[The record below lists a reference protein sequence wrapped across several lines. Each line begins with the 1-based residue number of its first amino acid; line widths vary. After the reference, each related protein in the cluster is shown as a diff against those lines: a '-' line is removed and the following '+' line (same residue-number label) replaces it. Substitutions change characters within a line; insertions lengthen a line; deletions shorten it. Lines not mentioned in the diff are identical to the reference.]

1 MIYTIV
7 METQYGHS
15 LYAKFQRVVKLSRE
29 LEKIPRKFG
38 TDELLSSPEVHMI
51 ELIGDNRN
59 LSVTG
64 LAKLL
69 DVTKGAVS
77 QSLKRLESKGFTF
90 KEEDPANVSRSLL
103 RLTNKG
109 KTAFYAHKHWHETKD
124 GGFLKY
130 MQSLEPENV
139 KFLEDFLGKFESFLK
154 QRIATEK

>member
-1 MIYTIV
+1 MKT
-7 METQYGHS
+7 ESGHT
-15 LYAKFQRVVKLSRE
+15 LFARFQRIIKLAIE

-90 KEEDPANVSRSLL
+90 KEEDPENVSRSLL

-109 KTAFYAHKHWHETKD
+109 KTAYYAHKHWHETMD

-130 MQSLEPENV
+130 MQSLEPENIQ
-139 KFLEDFLGKFESFLK
+139 FLDDFLGKFESFLK
-154 QRIATEK
+154 QRIATET